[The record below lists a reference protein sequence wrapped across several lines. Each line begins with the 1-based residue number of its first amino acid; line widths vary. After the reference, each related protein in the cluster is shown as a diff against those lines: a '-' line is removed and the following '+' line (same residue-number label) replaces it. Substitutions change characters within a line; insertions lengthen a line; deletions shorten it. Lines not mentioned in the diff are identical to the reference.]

1 MSGGRLSLTENTPSN
16 LAIGFMIQMV
26 WFRLEDISFLV
37 INSML
42 SISIPGIPSIIQAVM
57 IKYMYFDILYT
68 ELWIDRFL
76 TSIGIHYDQIKN
88 DTALNNQFE
97 ENGFDSKQFLWN
109 SGSSLFF
116 LAFYILSWV
125 ILFLL
130 SILSKISSRI
140 YILKEKLK
148 N

>member
-1 MSGGRLSLTENTPSN
+1 
-16 LAIGFMIQMV
+16 MV
-26 WFRLEDISFLV
+26 WLRLEDISFLV
-37 INSML
+37 VNSML

-68 ELWIDRFL
+68 ELWIDQFL
-76 TSIGIHYDQIKN
+76 TSVGIHYDHINN

-97 ENGFDSKQFLWN
+97 ENGFDSKQFIWN

-116 LAFYILSWV
+116 LAFYLFSWF

-130 SILSKISSRI
+130 SILSKISTRM
-140 YILKEKLK
+140 YTLKEMLK
-148 N
+148 K